1 MQKPAL
7 ACIIQKLFEVTY
19 KHKLGTVEITKSHKF
34 QVSSWDTVAAPY
46 IMLYYSLNYSGRRY
60 QNVASQMKPHGTYE
74 MVTTHHN
81 EVQILILLIFWLL
94 PTFPNFEGKS
104 QSTMTEAENKIH

>member
-1 MQKPAL
+1 
-7 ACIIQKLFEVTY
+7 
-19 KHKLGTVEITKSHKF
+19 
-34 QVSSWDTVAAPY
+34 
-46 IMLYYSLNYSGRRY
+46 MLYYSLNYSGRRY

-74 MVTTHHN
+74 TVTTHHN

-104 QSTMTEAENKIH
+104 QSTMTEAENKIHQFTGVVDEWHRWIGTICDRAQTMLGNLNS